1 MRKSFKLITILGI
14 PVEINYSW
22 FIIFA
27 LIVYTLSVGYFP
39 LVNPDQG
46 AAAHWLMGIVAALL
60 LFICLLAHELSHS
73 YVAKLNGLSIS
84 GITLFVF
91 GGVAHMEKEPASPE
105 VELKMAAA
113 GPLMSF
119 CLGTLFWLTSLGLN
133 YIGMVRSLS
142 PIADYLTLL
151 NFGVGIFNLIPGFP
165 LDGGRILRALL
176 WKFSHNLRQATLIAS
191 TFGKTFAYLM
201 IGLGFLGLITGNI
214 LSGVWF
220 IFLGLFLQEAAESS
234 YRQVVM
240 KKVLAGARIKN
251 LMSRNVIVVPATL
264 TLEKLVEEY
273 FFKYR
278 YTSFPVVEDD
288 TLLGLVTFHAVK
300 DIPREEW
307 PTASARDILIPINPE
322 LLAHEQEDL
331 MEAMVKLAR
340 NGVGRLLVVED
351 SKLIGILS
359 QRDIL
364 RLFEFKEAIGE

>member
-1 MRKSFKLITILGI
+1 MKRSIKLITILGI

-39 LVNPDQG
+39 LVNPEQG
-46 AAAHWLMGIVAALL
+46 AAAHWSMGIVAALL

-73 YVAKLNGLSIS
+73 YVAKMNGLSIS

-91 GGVAHMEKEPASPE
+91 GGVAHMEKEPTSPDIE
-105 VELKMAAA
+105 FKMAIA

-119 CLGTLFWLTSLGLN
+119 LLGALFWLISLGLN
-133 YIGMVRSLS
+133 SWGSFRALS
-142 PIADYLTLL
+142 PIADYLVLL
-151 NFGVGIFNLIPGFP
+151 NFAVGFFNLIPGFP
-165 LDGGRILRALL
+165 LDGGRVLRSLI
-176 WKFSHNLRQATLIAS
+176 WKFSHNLRKATLIAS
-191 TFGKTFAYLM
+191 SFGKTFAYLM

-240 KKVLAGARIKN
+240 KKVLSGARVGN
-251 LMSRNVIVVPATL
+251 LMSKNVIVVPAAL
-264 TLEKLVEEY
+264 TLDQLVENY

-278 YTSFPVVEDD
+278 FTSFPVIEDD
-288 TLLGLVTFHAVK
+288 TLLGLVTFH
-300 DIPREEW
+300 DIKEIAREEW
-307 PTASARDILIPINPE
+307 PTTSVRDILIPLNPE

-364 RLFEFKEAIGE
+364 RLFEFKEAMGE